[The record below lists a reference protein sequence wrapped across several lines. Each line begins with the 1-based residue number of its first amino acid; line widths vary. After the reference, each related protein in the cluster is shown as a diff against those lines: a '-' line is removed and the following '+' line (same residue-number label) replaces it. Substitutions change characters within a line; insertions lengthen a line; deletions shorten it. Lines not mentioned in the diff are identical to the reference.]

1 MKNLLT
7 FGCSFT
13 DIDDEHLLS
22 QRGGIFKYREPPK
35 SWPVELARLTNSNPV
50 CRGKGG
56 VGNFYITN
64 RIYDTLDDSD
74 NSVVIVMWSG
84 IDRVDIAVSKK
95 EFYYFDKQ
103 NIRDNWLHSGGKT
116 TLLFDSSKTKDRYWY
131 NYYKTYHTEEDSYT
145 QTLDRKIVQPIMPRE
160 IDLQEPRWIVI
171 TPDNWEDQL
180 AMIEQQEGELVFLA
194 MTIPDYEIMAYNMQE
209 IKRYITEL
217 QDVVVY
223 YRKVTVD
230 KPVE

>member
-1 MKNLLT
+1 M
-7 FGCSFT
+7 
-13 DIDDEHLLS
+13 E
-22 QRGGIFKYREPPK
+22 
-35 SWPVELARLTNSNPV
+35 
-50 CRGKGG
+50 
-56 VGNFYITN
+56 
-64 RIYDTLDDSD
+64 
-74 NSVVIVMWSG
+74 
-84 IDRVDIAVSKK
+84 
-95 EFYYFDKQ
+95 Q
-103 NIRDNWLHSGGKT
+103 NISWKILRTSAQPLMILMMVCSCS
-116 TLLFDSSKTKDRYWY
+116 LIPTKQIEVTA
-131 NYYKTYHTEEDSYT
+131 KP
-145 QTLDRKIVQPIMPRE
+145 LDRKIVQPIMPRE

-171 TPDNWEDQL
+171 TPENWEDQL